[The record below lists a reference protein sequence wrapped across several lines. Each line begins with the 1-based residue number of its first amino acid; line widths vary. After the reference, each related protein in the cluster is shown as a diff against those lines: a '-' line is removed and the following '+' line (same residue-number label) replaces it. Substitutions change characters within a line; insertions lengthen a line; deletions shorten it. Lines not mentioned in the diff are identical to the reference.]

1 MCFTGRRG
9 HRNLYNY
16 DGLGVDWKCN
26 RIGFFSVALCP
37 DPVDIANGLVTFSGN
52 SIGDIATYTC
62 NSGFELIGGATTTCT
77 QVDANSAAFQLAP
90 PSCRREYLLNQY
102 NYKVPGVNVWQF
114 WVACVN
120 HNS

>member
-1 MCFTGRRG
+1 MMVAW
-9 HRNLYNY
+9 
-16 DGLGVDWKCN
+16 GVDWKCN

-77 QVDANSAAFQLAP
+77 QVDANSAAFPLAP

-102 NYKVPGVNVWQF
+102 NYKVLGVNVWQF